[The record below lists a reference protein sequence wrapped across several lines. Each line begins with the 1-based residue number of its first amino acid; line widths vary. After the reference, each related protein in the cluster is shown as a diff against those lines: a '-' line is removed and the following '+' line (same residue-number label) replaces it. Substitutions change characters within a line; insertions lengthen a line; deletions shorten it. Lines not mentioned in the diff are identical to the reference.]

1 MKQKQI
7 KLQMISLVNFK
18 GIRALNL
25 CFSDGDT
32 LVCGD
37 NGTGKTTIFDA
48 FLWCLFG
55 KDSTNRSDSN
65 FNPKTLDKNGVPIL
79 KLEHSVTCL
88 LSVDGVEI
96 KLQRGYKEVW
106 TKPRGTTE
114 ETLTNHKTEFYVND
128 VKLGTKKEYEST
140 IAEIIDEDV
149 FRIITNPF
157 AFTSL
162 SADRQKEMLLDMAGT
177 VTNEE
182 LAAMN
187 PEFVALLAE
196 IAGKPLAT
204 FLKELSAKKKAC
216 KDVLE
221 VIPSQIQTAQ
231 NLMPEA
237 EDWKALQEEIDA
249 KLKEMHQVDEQI
261 ADKSKINEQEYQRKA
276 ETQKAIG
283 NKRLALANAQNAI
296 RSEATAGRQQALVD
310 IKDLEYKIQGR
321 KQDLAFKQRT
331 MADLQTEYAKIDDT
345 LSNLRAEYRAISARE
360 ISFSQDQ
367 FICPTCKRQL
377 EIDDIEAKQAELTAN
392 FNRQKAKDLT
402 ANQERGRSTKA
413 QYDGTIAKIDACK
426 AELNQIQDGIN
437 ADEAKLAELKAAIPE
452 AVNVEALI
460 AADANCISLQ
470 NEITDLENQLKVDA
484 KPVDI
489 SELRSSKD
497 SLNDALQALYKRAA
511 KRDQIKRAEDEIKAL
526 EEKQMSNNQALADLE
541 NLEFQATAF
550 QKAKDEELLKRIN
563 GLFQFVSFSFVSAQL
578 NGGEKLTC
586 VCTVNGTPYPDVN
599 NAGKINAGLD
609 IINAICN
616 AKGVCAPIFVDNA
629 ESINEIK
636 PTLSQKI
643 LLYVSNDSSLTVKS
657 NRYE

>member
-1 MKQKQI
+1 MKQI
-7 KLQMISLVNFK
+7 KLQKISLVNFK
-18 GIRALNL
+18 GIKSLDL
-25 CFSDGDT
+25 DFSDGDT
-32 LVCGD
+32 LVCGE
-37 NGTGKTTIFDA
+37 NGSGKTTVFDA
-48 FLWCLFG
+48 FLWCMFG
-55 KDSTNRSDSN
+55 KDSSNRSDSN
-65 FNPKTLDKNGVPIL
+65 FNLKTLDADGMPIL
-79 KLEHSVTCL
+79 RLEHSVTCL
-88 LSVDGVEI
+88 LSVDGKEI

-149 FRIITNPF
+149 FRMITNPF

-187 PEFVALLAE
+187 PAFVSLLAE
-196 IAGKPLAT
+196 ISGKPLAT

-216 KDVLE
+216 KDVLA

-237 EDWKALQEEIDA
+237 EDWDALQAEINA
-249 KLKEMHQVDEQI
+249 KLEEMHQVDEQI
-261 ADKSKINEQEYQRKA
+261 ADKAKLNDAEYQRKA
-276 ETQKAIG
+276 QLQAAISDAKMEL
-283 NKRLALANAQNAI
+283 NEAKNAVKFK
-296 RSEATAGRQQALVD
+296 ATAGRQQALSE
-310 IKDLEYKIQGR
+310 IKEMEYKIQG
-321 KQDLAFKQRT
+321 KNQDLSYKQRT
-331 MADLQTEYAKIDDT
+331 MADLQIEYAKIGEALD
-345 LSNLRAEYRAISARE
+345 NLRADYRTISARV
-360 ISFSQDQ
+360 ISFSEDQ
-367 FICPTCKRQL
+367 FVCPTCKRQL
-377 EIDDIEAKQAELTAN
+377 EIEDIEAKQAELTAN
-392 FNRQKAKDLT
+392 FNREKAHDLMNNQEKGKALKAKYEGVA
-402 ANQERGRSTKA
+402 ANLNVCKSELA
-413 QYDGTIAKIDACK
+413 QILEGLK
-426 AELNQIQDGIN
+426 

-460 AADANCISLQ
+460 AADKGCIDLQ
-470 NEITDLENQLKVDA
+470 NEITELENQLKVEA
-484 KPVDI
+484 KPVDVTD
-489 SELRSSKD
+489 LRARKVSV
-497 SLNDALQALYKRAA
+497 NDALQALYKRAA

-541 NLEFQATAF
+541 NWEFQATAF

-629 ESINEIK
+629 ESVNEIQ

-643 LLYVSNDSSLTVKS
+643 LLYVSNDSQLTVKS

>member
-1 MKQKQI
+1 MKQI
-7 KLQMISLVNFK
+7 KLQKISLVNFK
-18 GIRALNL
+18 GIKSLDL
-25 CFSDGDT
+25 YFSDGDT
-32 LVCGD
+32 LVCGE
-37 NGTGKTTIFDA
+37 NGSGKTTVFDA
-48 FLWCLFG
+48 FLWCMFG

-65 FNPKTLDKNGVPIL
+65 FNLKTLDADGMPIL
-79 KLEHSVTCL
+79 RLEHSVTCL
-88 LSVDGVEI
+88 LSVDGKEI

-149 FRIITNPF
+149 FRMITNPF

-162 SADRQKEMLLDMAGT
+162 SADRQKEMLLDMAGA
-177 VTNEE
+177 VTDEE

-187 PEFVALLAE
+187 PAFVSLIAE
-196 IAGKPLAT
+196 ISGKPLAT
-204 FLKELSAKKKAC
+204 FLKEISAKKKAC
-216 KDVLE
+216 KDVLA

-237 EDWKALQEEIDA
+237 EDWDALQAEINA
-249 KLKEMHQVDEQI
+249 KLEEMHQVDEQI
-261 ADKSKINEQEYQRKA
+261 ADKAKLNDAEYQRKA
-276 ETQKAIG
+276 QLQATISDAKMELNEAK
-283 NKRLALANAQNAI
+283 NAVKFK
-296 RSEATAGRQQALVD
+296 ATAGRQQALSE
-310 IKDLEYKIQGR
+310 IKEMEYKIQG
-321 KQDLAFKQRT
+321 KNQDLSYKQRT
-331 MADLQTEYAKIDDT
+331 MADLQTEYAKIGEA
-345 LSNLRAEYRAISARE
+345 LENLRADYRIISARV
-360 ISFSQDQ
+360 ISFSEDQ
-367 FICPTCKRQL
+367 FVCPTCKRQL
-377 EIDDIEAKQAELTAN
+377 EIEDIEAKQAELTAN
-392 FNRQKAKDLT
+392 FNREKAQDLMD
-402 ANQERGRSTKA
+402 NQEKGKA
-413 QYDGTIAKIDACK
+413 LRAKYEGVAAKINVCK
-426 AELNQIQDGIN
+426 SELAQILEGVK

-460 AADANCISLQ
+460 AADKGCIDLQ
-470 NEITDLENQLKVDA
+470 NEITELENQLKVEA
-484 KPVDI
+484 KPVDVTD
-489 SELRSSKD
+489 LRARKVSV
-497 SLNDALQALYKRAA
+497 NDALQALYKRAA

-541 NLEFQATAF
+541 NWEFQATAF

-629 ESINEIK
+629 ESVNEIQ

-643 LLYVSNDSSLTVKS
+643 LLYVSNDSQLTVKS

>member
-1 MKQKQI
+1 MKQI
-7 KLQMISLVNFK
+7 KLQKISLVNFK
-18 GIRALNL
+18 GIKSLDL
-25 CFSDGDT
+25 DFSDGDT
-32 LVCGD
+32 LVCGE
-37 NGTGKTTIFDA
+37 NGSGKTTVFDA
-48 FLWCLFG
+48 FLWCMFG

-65 FNPKTLDKNGVPIL
+65 FNLKTLDADGMPIL
-79 KLEHSVTCL
+79 RLEHSVTCL
-88 LSVDGVEI
+88 LSVDGKEI

-149 FRIITNPF
+149 FRMITNPF

-187 PEFVALLAE
+187 PAFVSLLAE
-196 IAGKPLAT
+196 ISGKPLAT

-216 KDVLE
+216 KDVLA

-237 EDWKALQEEIDA
+237 EDWDALQAEINA
-249 KLKEMHQVDEQI
+249 KLEEMHQVDEQI
-261 ADKSKINEQEYQRKA
+261 ADKAKLNDAEYQRKA
-276 ETQKAIG
+276 QLQAAISDAKMEL
-283 NKRLALANAQNAI
+283 NEAKNAVKFK
-296 RSEATAGRQQALVD
+296 ATAGRQQALSE
-310 IKDLEYKIQGR
+310 IKEMEYKIQG
-321 KQDLAFKQRT
+321 KNQDLSYKQRT
-331 MADLQTEYAKIDDT
+331 MADLQTEYAKIGEA
-345 LSNLRAEYRAISARE
+345 LENLRADYRTISARV
-360 ISFSQDQ
+360 ISFSEDQ
-367 FICPTCKRQL
+367 FVCPTCKRQL
-377 EIDDIEAKQAELTAN
+377 EIEDIEAKQAELTAN
-392 FNRQKAKDLT
+392 FNREKAQDLMNNQEKGKALKAKYEGV
-402 ANQERGRSTKA
+402 A
-413 QYDGTIAKIDACK
+413 AKINVCK
-426 AELNQIQDGIN
+426 SELAQILEGLK

-460 AADANCISLQ
+460 AADKGCIDLQ
-470 NEITDLENQLKVDA
+470 NEITELENQLKVEA
-484 KPVDI
+484 KPVDVTD
-489 SELRSSKD
+489 LRARKVSV
-497 SLNDALQALYKRAA
+497 NDALQALYKRAA

-541 NLEFQATAF
+541 NWEFQATAF

-629 ESINEIK
+629 ESVNEIQ

-643 LLYVSNDSSLTVKS
+643 LLYVSNDSQLTVKS

>member
-1 MKQKQI
+1 MKQI
-7 KLQMISLVNFK
+7 KLQKISLVNFK
-18 GIRALNL
+18 GIKSLDL
-25 CFSDGDT
+25 DFSDGDT
-32 LVCGD
+32 LVCGE
-37 NGTGKTTIFDA
+37 NGSGKTTVFDA
-48 FLWCLFG
+48 FLWCMFG

-65 FNPKTLDKNGVPIL
+65 FNLKTLDADGMPIL
-79 KLEHSVTCL
+79 RLEHSVTCL
-88 LSVDGVEI
+88 LSVDGKEI

-149 FRIITNPF
+149 FRMITNPF

-162 SADRQKEMLLDMAGT
+162 SADRQKEMLLDMAGA
-177 VTNEE
+177 VTDEE

-187 PEFVALLAE
+187 PAFVSLMAE
-196 IAGKPLAT
+196 ISGKPLAT
-204 FLKELSAKKKAC
+204 FLKEISAKKKAC
-216 KDVLE
+216 KDVLA

-237 EDWKALQEEIDA
+237 EDWDALQAEINA
-249 KLKEMHQVDEQI
+249 KLEEMHQVDEQI
-261 ADKSKINEQEYQRKA
+261 ADKAKLNDAEYQRKA
-276 ETQKAIG
+276 QLQATISDAKMELNEAK
-283 NKRLALANAQNAI
+283 NAVKFK
-296 RSEATAGRQQALVD
+296 ATAGRQQALSE
-310 IKDLEYKIQGR
+310 IKEMEYKIQG
-321 KQDLAFKQRT
+321 KNQDLSYKQRT
-331 MADLQTEYAKIDDT
+331 MADLQTEYAKIGEA
-345 LSNLRAEYRAISARE
+345 LENLRADYRTISARV
-360 ISFSQDQ
+360 ISFSEDQ
-367 FICPTCKRQL
+367 FVCPTCKRQL
-377 EIDDIEAKQAELTAN
+377 EIEDIEAKQAELTAN
-392 FNRQKAKDLT
+392 FNREKAQDLMNNQEKGKALKAKYEGV
-402 ANQERGRSTKA
+402 A
-413 QYDGTIAKIDACK
+413 AKINVCK
-426 AELNQIQDGIN
+426 SELAQILEGLK

-460 AADANCISLQ
+460 AADKGCIDLQ
-470 NEITDLENQLKVDA
+470 NEITELENQLKVEA
-484 KPVDI
+484 KPVDVTD
-489 SELRSSKD
+489 LRARKVSV
-497 SLNDALQALYKRAA
+497 NDTLQALYKRAA

-541 NLEFQATAF
+541 NWEFQATAF

-629 ESINEIK
+629 ESVNEIQ

-643 LLYVSNDSSLTVKS
+643 LLYVSNDSQLTVKS

>member
-1 MKQKQI
+1 MKQI
-7 KLQMISLVNFK
+7 KLQKISLVNFK
-18 GIRALNL
+18 GIKSLDL
-25 CFSDGDT
+25 DFSDGDT
-32 LVCGD
+32 LVCGE
-37 NGTGKTTIFDA
+37 NGSGKTTVFDA
-48 FLWCLFG
+48 FLWCMFG

-65 FNPKTLDKNGVPIL
+65 FNLKTLDADGMPIL
-79 KLEHSVTCL
+79 RLEHSVTCL
-88 LSVDGVEI
+88 LSVDGKEI

-149 FRIITNPF
+149 FRMITNPF

-187 PEFVALLAE
+187 PAFVSLLAE
-196 IAGKPLAT
+196 ISGKPLAT

-216 KDVLE
+216 KDVLA

-237 EDWKALQEEIDA
+237 EDWDALQAEINA
-249 KLKEMHQVDEQI
+249 KLEEMHQVDEQI
-261 ADKSKINEQEYQRKA
+261 ADKAKLNDAEYQRKA
-276 ETQKAIG
+276 QLQAAISDAKMEL
-283 NKRLALANAQNAI
+283 NEAKNAVKFK
-296 RSEATAGRQQALVD
+296 ATAGRQQALSE
-310 IKDLEYKIQGR
+310 IKEMEYKIQG
-321 KQDLAFKQRT
+321 KNQDLSYKQRT
-331 MADLQTEYAKIDDT
+331 LADLQTEYAKIGEALD
-345 LSNLRAEYRAISARE
+345 NLRADYRTISARV
-360 ISFSQDQ
+360 ISFSEDQ
-367 FICPTCKRQL
+367 FVCPTCKRQL
-377 EIDDIEAKQAELTAN
+377 EIEDIEAKQAELTAN
-392 FNRQKAKDLT
+392 FNREKAQDLMNNQEKGKALKAKYEGV
-402 ANQERGRSTKA
+402 A
-413 QYDGTIAKIDACK
+413 AKINVCK
-426 AELNQIQDGIN
+426 SELAQILEGLK

-460 AADANCISLQ
+460 AADKGCIDLQ
-470 NEITDLENQLKVDA
+470 NEITELENQLKVEA
-484 KPVDI
+484 KPVDVTD
-489 SELRSSKD
+489 LRARKVSV
-497 SLNDALQALYKRAA
+497 NDALQALYKRAA

-541 NLEFQATAF
+541 NWEFQATAF

-629 ESINEIK
+629 ESVNEIQ

-643 LLYVSNDSSLTVKS
+643 LLYVSNDSQLTVKS

>member
-1 MKQKQI
+1 MKQI
-7 KLQMISLVNFK
+7 KLQNISLVNFK
-18 GIRALNL
+18 GIKSLDL
-25 CFSDGDT
+25 DFSDGDT
-32 LVCGD
+32 LVCGE
-37 NGTGKTTIFDA
+37 NGSGKTTVFDA
-48 FLWCLFG
+48 FLWCMFG

-65 FNPKTLDKNGVPIL
+65 FNLKTLDADGMPIL
-79 KLEHSVTCL
+79 RLEHSVTCL
-88 LSVDGVEI
+88 LSVDGKEI

-149 FRIITNPF
+149 FRMITNPF

-162 SADRQKEMLLDMAGT
+162 SADRQKEMLLDMAGA
-177 VTNEE
+177 VTDEE

-187 PEFVALLAE
+187 PAFVSLIAE
-196 IAGKPLAT
+196 ISGKPLAT
-204 FLKELSAKKKAC
+204 FLKEISAKKKAC
-216 KDVLE
+216 KDVLA

-237 EDWKALQEEIDA
+237 EDWDALQAEINA
-249 KLKEMHQVDEQI
+249 KLEEMHQVDEQI
-261 ADKSKINEQEYQRKA
+261 ADKAKLNDAEYQRKA
-276 ETQKAIG
+276 QLQATISDAKMELNEAK
-283 NKRLALANAQNAI
+283 NAVKFK
-296 RSEATAGRQQALVD
+296 ATAGRQQALSE
-310 IKDLEYKIQGR
+310 IKEMEYKIQG
-321 KQDLAFKQRT
+321 KNQDLSYKQRT
-331 MADLQTEYAKIDDT
+331 MADLQTEYAKIGEA
-345 LSNLRAEYRAISARE
+345 LENLRADYRTISARV
-360 ISFSQDQ
+360 ISFSEDQ
-367 FICPTCKRQL
+367 FVCPTCKRQL
-377 EIDDIEAKQAELTAN
+377 EIEDIEAKQAELTAN
-392 FNRQKAKDLT
+392 FNREKAQDLMD
-402 ANQERGRSTKA
+402 NQEKGKA
-413 QYDGTIAKIDACK
+413 LRAKYEGVAAKINVCK
-426 AELNQIQDGIN
+426 SELAQILEGVK

-460 AADANCISLQ
+460 AADKGCIDLQ
-470 NEITDLENQLKVDA
+470 NEITELENQLKVEA
-484 KPVDI
+484 KPVDVTD
-489 SELRSSKD
+489 LRARKVSI
-497 SLNDALQALYKRAA
+497 NDALQALYKRAA

-541 NLEFQATAF
+541 NWEFQATAF

-629 ESINEIK
+629 ESVNEIQ

-643 LLYVSNDSSLTVKS
+643 LLYVSNDSQLTVKS

>member
-1 MKQKQI
+1 MKQI
-7 KLQMISLVNFK
+7 KLQKISLVNFK
-18 GIRALNL
+18 GIKSLDL
-25 CFSDGDT
+25 DFSDGDT
-32 LVCGD
+32 LVCGE
-37 NGTGKTTIFDA
+37 NGSGKTTVFDA
-48 FLWCLFG
+48 FLWCMFG

-65 FNPKTLDKNGVPIL
+65 FNLKTLDADGMPIL
-79 KLEHSVTCL
+79 RLEHSVTCL
-88 LSVDGVEI
+88 LSVDGKDI

-149 FRIITNPF
+149 FRMITNPF

-162 SADRQKEMLLDMAGT
+162 SADRQKEMLLDMAGA
-177 VTNEE
+177 VTDEE

-187 PEFVALLAE
+187 PAFVSLMAE
-196 IAGKPLAT
+196 ISGKPLAT
-204 FLKELSAKKKAC
+204 FLKEISAKKKAC
-216 KDVLE
+216 KDVLA

-237 EDWKALQEEIDA
+237 EDWDALQAEINA
-249 KLKEMHQVDEQI
+249 KLEEMHQVDEQI
-261 ADKSKINEQEYQRKA
+261 ADKAKLNDAEYQRKA
-276 ETQKAIG
+276 QLQATISDAKMELNEAK
-283 NKRLALANAQNAI
+283 NAVKFK
-296 RSEATAGRQQALVD
+296 ATAGRQQALSE
-310 IKDLEYKIQGR
+310 IKEMEYKIQG
-321 KQDLAFKQRT
+321 KNQDLSYKQRT
-331 MADLQTEYAKIDDT
+331 MADLQTEYAKIGEA
-345 LSNLRAEYRAISARE
+345 LENLRADYRTISARV
-360 ISFSQDQ
+360 ISFSEDQ
-367 FICPTCKRQL
+367 FVCPTCKRQL
-377 EIDDIEAKQAELTAN
+377 EIEDIEAKQAELTAN
-392 FNRQKAKDLT
+392 FNREKAQDLMD
-402 ANQERGRSTKA
+402 NQEKGKA
-413 QYDGTIAKIDACK
+413 LRAKYEGVAAKINVCK
-426 AELNQIQDGIN
+426 SELAQILEGVK

-460 AADANCISLQ
+460 AADKGCIDLQ
-470 NEITDLENQLKVDA
+470 NEITELENQLKVEA
-484 KPVDI
+484 KPVDVTD
-489 SELRSSKD
+489 LRARKVSV
-497 SLNDALQALYKRAA
+497 NDALQALYKRAA

-541 NLEFQATAF
+541 NWEFQATTF

-629 ESINEIK
+629 ESVNEIQ

-643 LLYVSNDSSLTVKS
+643 LLYVSNDSQLTVKS

>member
-1 MKQKQI
+1 MKQI
-7 KLQMISLVNFK
+7 KLQKISLVNFK
-18 GIRALNL
+18 GIKSLDL
-25 CFSDGDT
+25 DFSDGDT
-32 LVCGD
+32 LVCGE
-37 NGTGKTTIFDA
+37 NGSGKTTVFDA
-48 FLWCLFG
+48 FLWCMFG

-65 FNPKTLDKNGVPIL
+65 FCLKTLDADGMPIL
-79 KLEHSVTCL
+79 RLEHSVTCL
-88 LSVDGVEI
+88 LSVDGKEI

-149 FRIITNPF
+149 FRMITNPF

-162 SADRQKEMLLDMAGT
+162 SADRQKEMLLDMAGA
-177 VTNEE
+177 VTDEE

-187 PEFVALLAE
+187 PAFVSLMAE
-196 IAGKPLAT
+196 ISGKPLAT
-204 FLKELSAKKKAC
+204 FLKEISAKKKAC
-216 KDVLE
+216 KDALA

-237 EDWKALQEEIDA
+237 EDWDALQAEINA
-249 KLKEMHQVDEQI
+249 KLEEMHQVDEQI
-261 ADKSKINEQEYQRKA
+261 ADKAKLNDAEYQRKA
-276 ETQKAIG
+276 QLQAAISDAKMEL
-283 NKRLALANAQNAI
+283 NEAKNAVKFK
-296 RSEATAGRQQALVD
+296 ATAGRQQALSE
-310 IKDLEYKIQGR
+310 IKEMEYKIQG
-321 KQDLAFKQRT
+321 KNQDLSYKQRT
-331 MADLQTEYAKIDDT
+331 MADLQTEYAKIGEALD
-345 LSNLRAEYRAISARE
+345 NLRADYRTISARV
-360 ISFSQDQ
+360 ISFSEDQ
-367 FICPTCKRQL
+367 FVCPTCKRQL
-377 EIDDIEAKQAELTAN
+377 EIEDIEAKQAELTAN
-392 FNRQKAKDLT
+392 FNR
-402 ANQERGRSTKA
+402 EKA
-413 QYDGTIAKIDACK
+413 QYLMDNQEKGKALRAKYEGVAAKINVCK
-426 AELNQIQDGIN
+426 SELAQILEGLK

-460 AADANCISLQ
+460 AADKGCIDLQ
-470 NEITDLENQLKVDA
+470 NEITELENQLKVEA
-484 KPVDI
+484 KPVDVTD
-489 SELRSSKD
+489 LRARKVSV
-497 SLNDALQALYKRAA
+497 NDALQALYKRAA

-541 NLEFQATAF
+541 NWEFQATAF

-629 ESINEIK
+629 ESVNEIQ

-643 LLYVSNDSSLTVKS
+643 LLYVSNDSQLTVKS

>member
-1 MKQKQI
+1 MKQI
-7 KLQMISLVNFK
+7 KLQKISLVNFK
-18 GIRALNL
+18 GIKSLDL
-25 CFSDGDT
+25 DFSDGDT
-32 LVCGD
+32 LVCGE
-37 NGTGKTTIFDA
+37 NGSGKTTVFDA
-48 FLWCLFG
+48 FLWCMFG

-65 FNPKTLDKNGVPIL
+65 FNLKTLDGDGMPIL
-79 KLEHSVTCL
+79 RLEHSVTCL
-88 LSVDGVEI
+88 LSVDGKEI
-96 KLQRGYKEVW
+96 KIQRGYKEVW

-149 FRIITNPF
+149 FRMITNPF

-187 PEFVALLAE
+187 PAFVSLLAE
-196 IAGKPLAT
+196 ISGKPLAT

-216 KDVLE
+216 KDVLA
-221 VIPSQIQTAQ
+221 VIPSQIHTAQ

-237 EDWKALQEEIDA
+237 EDWDALQAEINA
-249 KLKEMHQVDEQI
+249 KLEEMHQVDEQI
-261 ADKSKINEQEYQRKA
+261 ADKAKLNDAEYQRKA
-276 ETQKAIG
+276 QLQAAISDAKMEL
-283 NKRLALANAQNAI
+283 NEAKNAVKFK
-296 RSEATAGRQQALVD
+296 ATAGRQQALSE
-310 IKDLEYKIQGR
+310 IKEMEYKIQG
-321 KQDLAFKQRT
+321 KNQDLSYKQRT
-331 MADLQTEYAKIDDT
+331 MADLQTEYAKIGEALD
-345 LSNLRAEYRAISARE
+345 NLRADYRTISARV
-360 ISFSQDQ
+360 ISFSEDQ
-367 FICPTCKRQL
+367 FVCPTCKRQL
-377 EIDDIEAKQAELTAN
+377 EIEDIEAKQAELTAN
-392 FNRQKAKDLT
+392 FNREKAQDLMDNQEKGKALKAKY
-402 ANQERGRSTKA
+402 EGVE
-413 QYDGTIAKIDACK
+413 AKINVCK
-426 AELNQIQDGIN
+426 SELAQILEGVK

-460 AADANCISLQ
+460 AADKGCIDLQ
-470 NEITDLENQLKVDA
+470 NEITELENQLKVEA
-484 KPVDI
+484 KPVDVTD
-489 SELRSSKD
+489 LRARKVSV
-497 SLNDALQALYKRAA
+497 NDALQALYKRAA

-541 NLEFQATAF
+541 NWEFQATAF

-629 ESINEIK
+629 ESVNEIQ

-643 LLYVSNDSSLTVKS
+643 LLYVSNDSQLTVKS

>member
-1 MKQKQI
+1 MKQI
-7 KLQMISLVNFK
+7 KLQKISLVNFK
-18 GIRALNL
+18 GIKSLDL
-25 CFSDGDT
+25 DFSDGDT
-32 LVCGD
+32 LVCGE
-37 NGTGKTTIFDA
+37 NGSGKTTVFDA
-48 FLWCLFG
+48 FLWCMFG

-65 FNPKTLDKNGVPIL
+65 FNLKTLDADGMPIL
-79 KLEHSVTCL
+79 RLEHSVTCL
-88 LSVDGVEI
+88 LSVDGKEI

-149 FRIITNPF
+149 FRMITNPF

-162 SADRQKEMLLDMAGT
+162 SADRQKEMLLDMAGA
-177 VTNEE
+177 VTDEE

-187 PEFVALLAE
+187 PAFVSLMAE
-196 IAGKPLAT
+196 ISGKPLAT
-204 FLKELSAKKKAC
+204 FLKEISAKKKAC
-216 KDVLE
+216 KDVLA

-237 EDWKALQEEIDA
+237 EDWDALQAEINA
-249 KLKEMHQVDEQI
+249 KLEEMHQVDEQI
-261 ADKSKINEQEYQRKA
+261 ADKAKLNDAEYQRKA
-276 ETQKAIG
+276 QLQATISDAKMELNEAK
-283 NKRLALANAQNAI
+283 NAVKFK
-296 RSEATAGRQQALVD
+296 ATAGRQQALSE
-310 IKDLEYKIQGR
+310 IKEMEYKIQG
-321 KQDLAFKQRT
+321 KNQDLSYKQRT
-331 MADLQTEYAKIDDT
+331 MADLQTEYAKIGEA
-345 LSNLRAEYRAISARE
+345 LENLRADYRTISARV
-360 ISFSQDQ
+360 ISFSEDQ
-367 FICPTCKRQL
+367 FVCPTCKRQL
-377 EIDDIEAKQAELTAN
+377 EIEDIEAKQAELTAN
-392 FNRQKAKDLT
+392 FNREKAQDLMD
-402 ANQERGRSTKA
+402 NQEKGKA
-413 QYDGTIAKIDACK
+413 LRAKYEGVAAKINVCK
-426 AELNQIQDGIN
+426 SELAQILEGVK

-460 AADANCISLQ
+460 AADKGCVDLQ
-470 NEITDLENQLKVDA
+470 NEITELENQLKVEA
-484 KPVDI
+484 KPVDVTD
-489 SELRSSKD
+489 LRARKVSV
-497 SLNDALQALYKRAA
+497 NDTLQALYKRAA

-541 NLEFQATAF
+541 NWEFQATAF

-629 ESINEIK
+629 ESVNEIQ

-643 LLYVSNDSSLTVKS
+643 LLYVSNDSQLTVKS

>member
-1 MKQKQI
+1 MKQI
-7 KLQMISLVNFK
+7 KLQKISLVNFK
-18 GIRALNL
+18 GIKYLDL
-25 CFSDGDT
+25 DFSDGDT
-32 LVCGD
+32 LVCGE
-37 NGTGKTTIFDA
+37 NGSGKTTVFDA
-48 FLWCLFG
+48 FLWCMFG

-65 FNPKTLDKNGVPIL
+65 FNLKTLDADGMPIL
-79 KLEHSVTCL
+79 RLEHSVTCL
-88 LSVDGVEI
+88 LSVDGKEI

-149 FRIITNPF
+149 FRMITNPF

-196 IAGKPLAT
+196 ISGKPLAT
-204 FLKELSAKKKAC
+204 FLKEIAAKKKAC
-216 KDVLE
+216 KDVLA

-237 EDWKALQEEIDA
+237 EDWDALQAEINA
-249 KLKEMHQVDEQI
+249 KLEEMHQVDEQI
-261 ADKSKINEQEYQRKA
+261 ADKAKLNDAEYQRKA
-276 ETQKAIG
+276 QLQAAISDAKMEL
-283 NKRLALANAQNAI
+283 NEAKNAI
-296 RSEATAGRQQALVD
+296 KFKATAGRQQALSD
-310 IKDLEYKIQGR
+310 IKELEYKIQGR
-321 KQDLAFKQRT
+321 KQDLAYKQRT
-331 MADLQTEYAKIDDT
+331 MADLQTQYAKIGEALD
-345 LSNLRAEYRAISARE
+345 NLRAEYRTISARE
-360 ISFSQDQ
+360 ISFSADQ
-367 FICPTCKRQL
+367 FVCPTCKRQL

-392 FNRQKAKDLT
+392 FNRQKAQDLT
-402 ANQERGRSTKA
+402 ANQEKGRTTKA
-413 QYDGTIAKIDACK
+413 QYEGVAARVNVCK
-426 AELNQIQDGIN
+426 SELNQIQEAVN
-437 ADEAKLAELKAAIPE
+437 TDEAKLAELKAAIPE

-460 AADANCISLQ
+460 AADKGCIDLQ
-470 NEITDLENQLKVDA
+470 NEIAELENQLKVDA
-484 KPVDI
+484 KPVDV
-489 SELRSSKD
+489 SDLRARKVSV
-497 SLNDALQALYKRAA
+497 NDALQALYKRAA

-541 NLEFQATAF
+541 NWEFQATAF

-629 ESINEIK
+629 ESVNEIQ
-636 PTLSQKI
+636 PTMSQKI
-643 LLYVSNDSSLTVKS
+643 LLYVSNDSQLTVKS

>member
-1 MKQKQI
+1 MKQI
-7 KLQMISLVNFK
+7 KLQKISLVNFK
-18 GIRALNL
+18 GIKYLDL
-25 CFSDGDT
+25 DFSDGDT
-32 LVCGD
+32 LVCGE
-37 NGTGKTTIFDA
+37 NGSGKTTVFDA
-48 FLWCLFG
+48 FLWCMFG

-65 FNPKTLDKNGVPIL
+65 FNLKTLDADGMPIL
-79 KLEHSVTCL
+79 RLEHSVTCL
-88 LSVDGVEI
+88 LSVDGKEI

-149 FRIITNPF
+149 FRMITNPF

-187 PEFVALLAE
+187 PAFVSLLAE
-196 IAGKPLAT
+196 ISGKPLAT

-216 KDVLE
+216 KDVLA

-237 EDWKALQEEIDA
+237 EDWDALQAEINA
-249 KLKEMHQVDEQI
+249 KLEEMHQVDEQI
-261 ADKSKINEQEYQRKA
+261 ADKAKLNDAEYQRKA
-276 ETQKAIG
+276 QLQAAISDAKMEL
-283 NKRLALANAQNAI
+283 NEAKNAI
-296 RSEATAGRQQALVD
+296 KAKATAGRQQALSE
-310 IKDLEYKIQGR
+310 IKDVEYKIQSQ
-321 KQDLAFKQRT
+321 KQTLAYKQRT
-331 MADLQTEYAKIDDT
+331 MADLQTEYAKTGELLDA
-345 LSNLRAEYRAISARE
+345 LRAEYRAISARE
-360 ISFSQDQ
+360 ISFSADQ
-367 FICPTCKRQL
+367 FVCPTCKRQL
-377 EIDDIEAKQAELTAN
+377 ELDDIEAKQAELRAN
-392 FNRQKAKDLT
+392 FNQRKAQELM
-402 ANQERGRSTKA
+402 ANKEKGKATKA
-413 QYDGTIAKIDACK
+413 HSEEVTAKINDLK
-426 AELNQIQDGIN
+426 VELAQLN
-437 ADEAKLAELKAAIPE
+437 ATISDLEVKLDTMRAAIPE

-460 AADANCISLQ
+460 AADKGCIDLQ
-470 NEITDLENQLKVDA
+470 NEITELENQLKVDA
-484 KPVDI
+484 KPVDV
-489 SELRSSKD
+489 SDLRARKVSV
-497 SLNDALQALYKRAA
+497 NDALQALYKRAA

-541 NLEFQATAF
+541 NWEFQATAF

-629 ESINEIK
+629 ESVNEIQ

-643 LLYVSNDSSLTVKS
+643 LLYVSNDSQLTVKS

>member
-1 MKQKQI
+1 MKQI
-7 KLQMISLVNFK
+7 KFQKISLVNFK
-18 GIRALNL
+18 GIKSLDL
-25 CFSDGDT
+25 DFSDGDT
-32 LVCGD
+32 LVCGE
-37 NGTGKTTIFDA
+37 NGSGKTTVFDA
-48 FLWCLFG
+48 FLWCMFG

-65 FNPKTLDKNGVPIL
+65 FNLKTLDADGMPIL
-79 KLEHSVTCL
+79 RLEHSVTCL
-88 LSVDGVEI
+88 LSVDGKDI

-149 FRIITNPF
+149 FRMITNPF

-162 SADRQKEMLLDMAGT
+162 SADRQKEMLLDMAGA
-177 VTNEE
+177 VTDEE

-187 PEFVALLAE
+187 PAFVSLMAE
-196 IAGKPLAT
+196 ISGKPVAT
-204 FLKELSAKKKAC
+204 FLKEISAKKEAC
-216 KDVLE
+216 KDVLA

-237 EDWKALQEEIDA
+237 EDWDALQAEINA
-249 KLKEMHQVDEQI
+249 KLEEMHQVDEQI
-261 ADKSKINEQEYQRKA
+261 ADKAKLNDAEYQRKA
-276 ETQKAIG
+276 QLQATISDAKMELNEAK
-283 NKRLALANAQNAI
+283 NAVKFK
-296 RSEATAGRQQALVD
+296 ATAGRQQALSE
-310 IKDLEYKIQGR
+310 IKEMEYKIQG
-321 KQDLAFKQRT
+321 KNQDLSYKQRT
-331 MADLQTEYAKIDDT
+331 MADLQTEYAKIGEA
-345 LSNLRAEYRAISARE
+345 LENLRADYRTISARV
-360 ISFSQDQ
+360 ISFSEDQ
-367 FICPTCKRQL
+367 FVCPTCKRQL
-377 EIDDIEAKQAELTAN
+377 EIEDIEAKQAELTAN
-392 FNRQKAKDLT
+392 FNREKAQDLMDNQEKGKALKAKYEGV
-402 ANQERGRSTKA
+402 A
-413 QYDGTIAKIDACK
+413 AKINVCK
-426 AELNQIQDGIN
+426 SELAQILEGLK

-460 AADANCISLQ
+460 AADKGCIDLQ
-470 NEITDLENQLKVDA
+470 NEITELENQLKVEA
-484 KPVDI
+484 KPVDVTD
-489 SELRSSKD
+489 LRARKVSV
-497 SLNDALQALYKRAA
+497 NDALQALYKRAA

-541 NLEFQATAF
+541 NWEFQATAF

-629 ESINEIK
+629 ESVNEIQ

-643 LLYVSNDSSLTVKS
+643 LLYVSNDSQLTVKS

>member
-1 MKQKQI
+1 MKQI
-7 KLQMISLVNFK
+7 KLQKISLVNFK
-18 GIRALNL
+18 GIKSLDL
-25 CFSDGDT
+25 DFSDGDT
-32 LVCGD
+32 LVCGE
-37 NGTGKTTIFDA
+37 NGSGKTTVFDA
-48 FLWCLFG
+48 FLWCMFG
-55 KDSTNRSDSN
+55 KDSSNRSDSN
-65 FNPKTLDKNGVPIL
+65 FNLKTLDADGMPIL
-79 KLEHSVTCL
+79 RLEHSVTCL
-88 LSVDGVEI
+88 LSVDGKEI

-149 FRIITNPF
+149 FRMITNPF

-162 SADRQKEMLLDMAGT
+162 SADRQKEMLLDMAGA
-177 VTNEE
+177 VTDEE

-187 PEFVALLAE
+187 PAFVSLMAE
-196 IAGKPLAT
+196 ISGKPLAT
-204 FLKELSAKKKAC
+204 FLKEISAKKKAC
-216 KDVLE
+216 KDVLA

-237 EDWKALQEEIDA
+237 EDWDALQAEINA
-249 KLKEMHQVDEQI
+249 KLEEMHQVDEQI
-261 ADKSKINEQEYQRKA
+261 ADKAKLNDAEYQRKA
-276 ETQKAIG
+276 QLQATISDAKMELNEAK
-283 NKRLALANAQNAI
+283 NAVKFK
-296 RSEATAGRQQALVD
+296 ATAGRQQALSE
-310 IKDLEYKIQGR
+310 IKEMEYKIQG
-321 KQDLAFKQRT
+321 KNQDLSYKQRT
-331 MADLQTEYAKIDDT
+331 MADLQTEYAKIGEA
-345 LSNLRAEYRAISARE
+345 LENLRADYRTISARV
-360 ISFSQDQ
+360 ISFSEDQ
-367 FICPTCKRQL
+367 FVCPTCKRQL
-377 EIDDIEAKQAELTAN
+377 DIEDIEAKQAELTAN
-392 FNRQKAKDLT
+392 FNREKAQDLMD
-402 ANQERGRSTKA
+402 NQEKGKA
-413 QYDGTIAKIDACK
+413 LRAKYEGVAAKINVCK
-426 AELNQIQDGIN
+426 SELAQILEGVK

-460 AADANCISLQ
+460 AADKGCIDLQ
-470 NEITDLENQLKVDA
+470 NEITELENQLKVEA
-484 KPVDI
+484 KPVDVTD
-489 SELRSSKD
+489 LRARKVSV
-497 SLNDALQALYKRAA
+497 NDALQALYKRAA

-541 NLEFQATAF
+541 NWEFQATAF

-629 ESINEIK
+629 ESVNEIQ

-643 LLYVSNDSSLTVKS
+643 LLYVSNDSQLTVKS

>member
-1 MKQKQI
+1 MKQI
-7 KLQMISLVNFK
+7 KLQKISLVNFK
-18 GIRALNL
+18 GIKSLDL
-25 CFSDGDT
+25 DFSDGDT
-32 LVCGD
+32 LVCGE
-37 NGTGKTTIFDA
+37 NGSGKTTVFDA
-48 FLWCLFG
+48 FLWCMFG

-65 FNPKTLDKNGVPIL
+65 FNLKTLDADGMPIL
-79 KLEHSVTCL
+79 RLEHSVTCL
-88 LSVDGVEI
+88 LSVDGKEI

-149 FRIITNPF
+149 FRMITNPF

-162 SADRQKEMLLDMAGT
+162 SADRQKEMLLDMAGA
-177 VTNEE
+177 VTDEE

-187 PEFVALLAE
+187 PAFVSLIAE
-196 IAGKPLAT
+196 ISGKPLAT
-204 FLKELSAKKKAC
+204 FLKEISAKKKAC
-216 KDVLE
+216 KDVLA

-237 EDWKALQEEIDA
+237 EDWDALQAEINA
-249 KLKEMHQVDEQI
+249 KLEEMHQVDEQI
-261 ADKSKINEQEYQRKA
+261 ADKAKLNDAEYQRKA
-276 ETQKAIG
+276 QLQATISDAKMELNEAK
-283 NKRLALANAQNAI
+283 NAVKFK
-296 RSEATAGRQQALVD
+296 ATAGRQQALSE
-310 IKDLEYKIQGR
+310 IKEMEYKIQG
-321 KQDLAFKQRT
+321 KNQDLSYKQRT
-331 MADLQTEYAKIDDT
+331 MADLQTEYAKIGEA
-345 LSNLRAEYRAISARE
+345 LENLRADYRTISARV
-360 ISFSQDQ
+360 ISFSEDQ
-367 FICPTCKRQL
+367 FVCPTCKRQL
-377 EIDDIEAKQAELTAN
+377 EIEDIEAKQAELTAN
-392 FNRQKAKDLT
+392 FNREKAQDLMD
-402 ANQERGRSTKA
+402 NQEKGKA
-413 QYDGTIAKIDACK
+413 LRAKYEGVAAKINVCK
-426 AELNQIQDGIN
+426 SELAQILEGVK

-460 AADANCISLQ
+460 AADKGCIDLQ
-470 NEITDLENQLKVDA
+470 NEITELENQLKVEA
-484 KPVDI
+484 KPVDVTD
-489 SELRSSKD
+489 LRARKVSV
-497 SLNDALQALYKRAA
+497 NDALQALYKRAA

-541 NLEFQATAF
+541 NWEFQATAF

-629 ESINEIK
+629 ESVNEIQ

-643 LLYVSNDSSLTVKS
+643 LLYVSNDSQLTVKS

>member
-1 MKQKQI
+1 MKQI
-7 KLQMISLVNFK
+7 KLQKISLVNFK
-18 GIRALNL
+18 GIKSLDL
-25 CFSDGDT
+25 DFSDGDT
-32 LVCGD
+32 LVCGE
-37 NGTGKTTIFDA
+37 NGSGKTTVFDA
-48 FLWCLFG
+48 FLWCMFG

-65 FNPKTLDKNGVPIL
+65 FNLKTLDADGMPIL
-79 KLEHSVTCL
+79 RLEHSVTCL
-88 LSVDGVEI
+88 LSVDGKEI

-149 FRIITNPF
+149 FRMITNPF

-187 PEFVALLAE
+187 PAFVSLLAE
-196 IAGKPLAT
+196 ISGKPLAT

-216 KDVLE
+216 KDVLA

-237 EDWKALQEEIDA
+237 EDWDALQAEINA
-249 KLKEMHQVDEQI
+249 KLEEMHQVDEQI
-261 ADKSKINEQEYQRKA
+261 ADKAKLNDAEYQRKA
-276 ETQKAIG
+276 QLQAAISDAKMEL
-283 NKRLALANAQNAI
+283 NEAKNAVKFK
-296 RSEATAGRQQALVD
+296 ATAGRQQALSE
-310 IKDLEYKIQGR
+310 IKEMEYKIQG
-321 KQDLAFKQRT
+321 KNQDLSYKQRT
-331 MADLQTEYAKIDDT
+331 MADLQTEYAKIGEALD
-345 LSNLRAEYRAISARE
+345 NLRADYRTISARV
-360 ISFSQDQ
+360 ISFSEDQ
-367 FICPTCKRQL
+367 FVCPTCKRQL
-377 EIDDIEAKQAELTAN
+377 EIEDIEAKQAELTAN
-392 FNRQKAKDLT
+392 FNREKAQDLMDNQEKGKALKAKYEGV
-402 ANQERGRSTKA
+402 A
-413 QYDGTIAKIDACK
+413 AKINVCK
-426 AELNQIQDGIN
+426 SELAQILEGVKV
-437 ADEAKLAELKAAIPE
+437 DEAKLAELKAAIPE

-460 AADANCISLQ
+460 AADKNCIDLQ
-470 NEITDLENQLKVDA
+470 NEITELENQLKVEA
-484 KPVDI
+484 KPVDVTD
-489 SELRSSKD
+489 LRARKVSV
-497 SLNDALQALYKRAA
+497 NDALQALYKRAA

-541 NLEFQATAF
+541 NWEFQATAF

-629 ESINEIK
+629 ESVNEIQ
-636 PTLSQKI
+636 PTMSQKI
-643 LLYVSNDSSLTVKS
+643 LLYVSNDSQLTVKS

>member
-1 MKQKQI
+1 MKQI
-7 KLQMISLVNFK
+7 KLQKISLVNFK
-18 GIRALNL
+18 GIKSLDL
-25 CFSDGDT
+25 DFSDGDT
-32 LVCGD
+32 LVCGE
-37 NGTGKTTIFDA
+37 NGSGKTTVFDA
-48 FLWCLFG
+48 FLWCMFG

-65 FNPKTLDKNGVPIL
+65 FNLKTLDADGMPIL
-79 KLEHSVTCL
+79 RLEHSVTCL
-88 LSVDGVEI
+88 LSVDGKEI

-149 FRIITNPF
+149 FRMITNPF

-187 PEFVALLAE
+187 PAFVSLLAE
-196 IAGKPLAT
+196 ISGKPLAT

-216 KDVLE
+216 KDVLA

-237 EDWKALQEEIDA
+237 EDWDALQAEINA
-249 KLKEMHQVDEQI
+249 KLEEMHQVDEQI
-261 ADKSKINEQEYQRKA
+261 ADKAKLNDAEYQRKA
-276 ETQKAIG
+276 QLQAAISDAKMEL
-283 NKRLALANAQNAI
+283 NEAKNAVKFK
-296 RSEATAGRQQALVD
+296 ATAGRQQALSE
-310 IKDLEYKIQGR
+310 IKEMEYKIQG
-321 KQDLAFKQRT
+321 KNQDLSYKQRT
-331 MADLQTEYAKIDDT
+331 MADLQTEYAKIGEALD
-345 LSNLRAEYRAISARE
+345 NLRADYRTISARV
-360 ISFSQDQ
+360 ISFSEDQ
-367 FICPTCKRQL
+367 FVCPTCKRQL
-377 EIDDIEAKQAELTAN
+377 EIEDIEAKQAELTAN
-392 FNRQKAKDLT
+392 FNREKAQDLMD
-402 ANQERGRSTKA
+402 NQEKGKA
-413 QYDGTIAKIDACK
+413 LRAKYEGVAAKINVCK
-426 AELNQIQDGIN
+426 SELAQILEGVK

-460 AADANCISLQ
+460 AADKGCIDLQ
-470 NEITDLENQLKVDA
+470 NEITELENQLKVEA
-484 KPVDI
+484 KPVDVTD
-489 SELRSSKD
+489 LRARKVSV
-497 SLNDALQALYKRAA
+497 NDALQALYKRAA

-541 NLEFQATAF
+541 NWEFQATAF

-629 ESINEIK
+629 ESVNEIQ

-643 LLYVSNDSSLTVKS
+643 LLYVSNDSQLTVKS

>member
-1 MKQKQI
+1 MKQI
-7 KLQMISLVNFK
+7 KLQKISLVNFK
-18 GIRALNL
+18 GIKSLDL
-25 CFSDGDT
+25 DFSDGDT
-32 LVCGD
+32 LVCGE
-37 NGTGKTTIFDA
+37 NGSGKTTVFDA
-48 FLWCLFG
+48 FLWCMFG
-55 KDSTNRSDSN
+55 KDSSNRSDSN
-65 FNPKTLDKNGVPIL
+65 FNLKTLDADGMPIL
-79 KLEHSVTCL
+79 RLEHSVTCL
-88 LSVDGVEI
+88 LSVDGKEI

-149 FRIITNPF
+149 FRMITNPF

-187 PEFVALLAE
+187 PAFVSLLAE
-196 IAGKPLAT
+196 ISGKPLAT

-216 KDVLE
+216 KDVLA

-237 EDWKALQEEIDA
+237 EDWDALQAEINA
-249 KLKEMHQVDEQI
+249 KLEEMHQVDEQI
-261 ADKSKINEQEYQRKA
+261 ADKAKLNDAEYQRKA
-276 ETQKAIG
+276 QLQAAISDAKMEL
-283 NKRLALANAQNAI
+283 NEAKNAVKFK
-296 RSEATAGRQQALVD
+296 ATAGRQQALSE
-310 IKDLEYKIQGR
+310 IKEMEYKIQG
-321 KQDLAFKQRT
+321 KNQDLSYKQRT
-331 MADLQTEYAKIDDT
+331 MADLQIEYDKIGEALD
-345 LSNLRAEYRAISARE
+345 NLRADYRTISARV
-360 ISFSQDQ
+360 ISFSEDQ
-367 FICPTCKRQL
+367 FVCPTCKRQL
-377 EIDDIEAKQAELTAN
+377 EIEDIEAKQAELTAN
-392 FNRQKAKDLT
+392 FNREKAHDLMNNQEKGKALKAKYEGVA
-402 ANQERGRSTKA
+402 ANLNVCKSELA
-413 QYDGTIAKIDACK
+413 QILEGLK
-426 AELNQIQDGIN
+426 

-460 AADANCISLQ
+460 AADKGCIYLQ
-470 NEITDLENQLKVDA
+470 NEITELENQLKVEA
-484 KPVDI
+484 KPVDVTD
-489 SELRSSKD
+489 LRARKVSV
-497 SLNDALQALYKRAA
+497 NDALQALYKRAA

-541 NLEFQATAF
+541 NWEFQATAF

-629 ESINEIK
+629 ESVNEIQ

-643 LLYVSNDSSLTVKS
+643 LLYVSNDSQLTVKS

>member
-1 MKQKQI
+1 MKQI
-7 KLQMISLVNFK
+7 KLQKISLVNFK
-18 GIRALNL
+18 GIKSLDL
-25 CFSDGDT
+25 DFSDGDT
-32 LVCGD
+32 LVCGE
-37 NGTGKTTIFDA
+37 NGSGKTTVFDA
-48 FLWCLFG
+48 FLWCMFG

-65 FNPKTLDKNGVPIL
+65 FNLKTLDADGMPIL
-79 KLEHSVTCL
+79 RLEHSVTCL
-88 LSVDGVEI
+88 LSVDGKEI

-149 FRIITNPF
+149 FRMITNPF

-162 SADRQKEMLLDMAGT
+162 SADRQKEMLLDMAGA
-177 VTNEE
+177 VTDEE

-187 PEFVALLAE
+187 PAFVSLMAE
-196 IAGKPLAT
+196 ISGKPLAT
-204 FLKELSAKKKAC
+204 FLKEISAKKKAC
-216 KDVLE
+216 KDVLA

-237 EDWKALQEEIDA
+237 EDWDALQAEINA
-249 KLKEMHQVDEQI
+249 KLEEMHQVDEQI
-261 ADKSKINEQEYQRKA
+261 ADKAKLNDAEYQRKA
-276 ETQKAIG
+276 QLQATISDAKMELNEAK
-283 NKRLALANAQNAI
+283 NAVKFK
-296 RSEATAGRQQALVD
+296 ATAGRQQALSE
-310 IKDLEYKIQGR
+310 IKEMEYKIQG
-321 KQDLAFKQRT
+321 KNQDLSYKQRT
-331 MADLQTEYAKIDDT
+331 MADLQTEYAKIGEA
-345 LSNLRAEYRAISARE
+345 LENLRADYRTISARV
-360 ISFSQDQ
+360 ISFSEDQ
-367 FICPTCKRQL
+367 FVCPTCKRQM
-377 EIDDIEAKQAELTAN
+377 EIEDIEAKQAELTAN
-392 FNRQKAKDLT
+392 FNREKAQDLMDNQEKGKALKAKYEGV
-402 ANQERGRSTKA
+402 A
-413 QYDGTIAKIDACK
+413 AKINVCK
-426 AELNQIQDGIN
+426 SELAQILEGLK

-460 AADANCISLQ
+460 AADKGCIDLQ
-470 NEITDLENQLKVDA
+470 NEITELENQLKVEA
-484 KPVDI
+484 KPVDVTD
-489 SELRSSKD
+489 LRARKVSV
-497 SLNDALQALYKRAA
+497 NDALQALYKRAA

-541 NLEFQATAF
+541 NWEFQATAF

-629 ESINEIK
+629 ESVNEIQ

-643 LLYVSNDSSLTVKS
+643 LLYVSNDSQLTVKS